1 MGEYQQTIDWLC
13 SLDALRGMDFRLE
26 RLHAALGALG
36 NPERGLPA
44 IQVAGTNGKGSTA
57 AMIHSV
63 YSEAGYRCG
72 LFTSPHLQTFRERI
86 RVGADFI
93 DEDRVV
99 DLVERV
105 KWVGSQ
111 VEAELTFFEF
121 GTLMAL
127 LEFSLADLD
136 MAVFETGLGGRLD
149 ATSVVDSVASVISSI
164 GLDHCEWLGDSEEE
178 IAREKAGII
187 RAGVPVVTGRMQP
200 GPQVVIGSV
209 ARELGSRWLRWG
221 RDFGPSSETGL
232 EGKAQRHNAG
242 LAAALIRVL
251 ADRFP
256 VDDEQLRLG
265 LENVIWPGR
274 LETVANEPWVVLDVA
289 HNPQSVSLL
298 VEELCELGLP
308 RPLVLVL
315 GVMADKDWGEMA
327 CSLFPI
333 ADRVVLVPVDNPRA
347 LDPGQLVNLAD
358 GLLPWEL
365 AETAS
370 AGLRSARSAAG
381 REGSVLVTGSVFLVG
396 ELYREAA
403 GRDAFDV

>member
-86 RVGADFI
+86 RVGTDFI

-105 KWVGSQ
+105 KWAGSQ

-149 ATSVVDSVASVISSI
+149 ATSVVESVASVISSI